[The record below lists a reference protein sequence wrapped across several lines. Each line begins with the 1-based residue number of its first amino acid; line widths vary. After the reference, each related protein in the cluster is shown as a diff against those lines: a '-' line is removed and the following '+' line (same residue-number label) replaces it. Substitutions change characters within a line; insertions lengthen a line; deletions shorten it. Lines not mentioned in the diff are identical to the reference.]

1 MATEKKAV
9 FTAQEKSI
17 LRALVEKELAAL
29 QSEGKR
35 SVIANS
41 PFLGKL
47 EQSDDVAFLKSEKLA
62 QQFLQQL
69 ARKLKEQ

>member
-17 LRALVEKELAAL
+17 LRSLVEKELAAL

-47 EQSDDVAFLKSEKLA
+47 EQSDDLTFLKSKKLA
-62 QQFLQQL
+62 QQFLEQL
-69 ARKLKEQ
+69 ARKLKKE